1 MLLLVAV
8 EHVDS
13 NPPLVG
19 KRSSHVHVCELL
31 NVPSILLQLL
41 AMGSSLTRILPMVP
55 QLMLQSYV
63 YRNPIYCSSKDM
75 IMRAGESLQ
84 NRNLKK
90 V

>member
-31 NVPSILLQLL
+31 NVMEPSILLQLL

-55 QLMLQSYV
+55 QCFKATSIGIQSIV
-63 YRNPIYCSSKDM
+63 RSSKD
-75 IMRAGESLQ
+75 MRAGESLQ
-84 NRNLKK
+84 NRFS
-90 V
+90 